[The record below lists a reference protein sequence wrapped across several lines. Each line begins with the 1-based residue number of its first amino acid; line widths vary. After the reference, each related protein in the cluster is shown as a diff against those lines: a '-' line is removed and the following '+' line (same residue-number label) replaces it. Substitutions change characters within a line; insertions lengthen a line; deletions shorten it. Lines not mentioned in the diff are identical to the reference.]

1 MVDHSAITANDSS
14 FVRVPSSLLPQ
25 FTRLSKRGAEGHV
38 LPPRTAQDEQQ
49 RQLQKVHEAE
59 IEELKQ
65 SLTYVEIQLARAK
78 QETEALNAKVNE
90 QQAEIER
97 GHENLAKQL
106 KANQQQAKQIA
117 DLQATINGFNQ
128 NQRDVSGSS

>member
-1 MVDHSAITANDSS
+1 MTYI
-14 FVRVPSSLLPQ
+14 PLILI
-25 FTRLSKRGAEGHV
+25 
-38 LPPRTAQDEQQ
+38 
-49 RQLQKVHEAE
+49 EAE

-78 QETEALNAKVNE
+78 QDNEALNTKVNE

-106 KANQQQAKQIA
+106 KINQQ
-117 DLQATINGFNQ
+117 
-128 NQRDVSGSS
+128 